1 MNNIVKYCPEIGLT
15 KDREM
20 SNKSYNKYYSLAT
33 VGEEETQPVNGRNE
47 STDGK
52 ISTDD
57 GKIVLTLANILMCYV
72 HRAFL
77 SRCVCN

>member
-1 MNNIVKYCPEIGLT
+1 MNSIVKYCPDIGLT
-15 KDREM
+15 KDRETRNT
-20 SNKSYNKYYSLAT
+20 SHNKYYSLAT
-33 VGEEETQPVNGRNE
+33 VGEETSSANGRNE
-47 STDGK
+47 SNDGK
-52 ISTDD
+52 ISTND